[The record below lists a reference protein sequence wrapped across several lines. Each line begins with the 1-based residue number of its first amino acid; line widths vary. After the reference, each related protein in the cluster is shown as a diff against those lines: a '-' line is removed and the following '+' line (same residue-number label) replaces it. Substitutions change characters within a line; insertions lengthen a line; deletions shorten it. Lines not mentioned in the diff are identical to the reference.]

1 MSQIYAVLS
10 RINCCQK
17 IYALL
22 SIKFLD
28 LKMCQCKKMTNM
40 PIRPYK
46 FERLKPLY
54 DDLKQI
60 TFTGLQPS
68 LLSNKVSKSVKKLSQ
83 QKC

>member
-1 MSQIYAVLS
+1 
-10 RINCCQK
+10 
-17 IYALL
+17 
-22 SIKFLD
+22 
-28 LKMCQCKKMTNM
+28 MCQCKKMTNM

>member
-1 MSQIYAVLS
+1 MSQIDAVLS

-68 LLSNKVSKSVKKLSQ
+68 TKSFYQTKCQKV
-83 QKC
+83 